1 MAEIDMLPDWEI
13 MLRLLVA
20 AGLGSLIGLERER
33 LLWTAGIRT
42 HMVVCVGACLIMMV
56 SSFGFADI
64 LGANSN
70 NVVLDPSRVAA
81 QVVSGIGFLGAG
93 SILLRGSVVRGL
105 TTAASIWTVAGI
117 GLAVGGGLY
126 FAATSATAI
135 ILVILAGLKPI
146 EEAYRARHQACGL
159 HIRAERGKL
168 TPDILRKT
176 LSLRNGQV
184 KRFIAQSS
192 KKKAEETVHAVINQV
207 SSASI
212 ASFGE
217 RLEALAFVRSVR
229 VERPRHP
236 GRAVCRA
243 EASAGPHQC
252 RLRRKPARGHRRSG
266 PCRAHAS
273 PRGRRCAGLERTRLS
288 PDAACRPGRMAG
300 ISQSW
305 VKDRISSSTSWLSPT
320 VRETSV
326 ILVSSGQWPMNQV
339 S

>member
-1 MAEIDMLPDWEI
+1 MLSDWETL
-13 MLRLLVA
+13 LRLLIA
-20 AGLGSLIGLERER
+20 AGLGSLIGIERER

-42 HMVVCVGACLIMMV
+42 HMVVCVGACLIMIV

-64 LGANSN
+64 LGAS

-93 SILLRGSVVRGL
+93 SILLRHSVVRGL

-126 FAATSATAI
+126 FAAVSATGV

-146 EEAYRARHQACGL
+146 ENAYHARHQACAL

-168 TPDILRKT
+168 TPDALRKA

-207 SSASI
+207 SSTSI
-212 ASFGE
+212 ESFGE
-217 RLEALAFVRSVR
+217 KLEALPFVRTVR
-229 VERPRHP
+229 VERRNDT
-236 GRAVCRA
+236 RA
-243 EASAGPHQC
+243 G
-252 RLRRKPARGHRRSG
+252 
-266 PCRAHAS
+266 
-273 PRGRRCAGLERTRLS
+273 
-288 PDAACRPGRMAG
+288 
-300 ISQSW
+300 
-305 VKDRISSSTSWLSPT
+305 
-320 VRETSV
+320 
-326 ILVSSGQWPMNQV
+326 
-339 S
+339 